1 MKFSGKV
8 GFWEE
13 DVEISPGVY
22 SPKIY
27 ERSYTGDVL
36 RDNRRFENSD
46 AQNKTFTV
54 SNRISI
60 LGDLYSMNNWPSIR
74 YIIWNGVK
82 WTVTSVD
89 VSYPRL
95 ILDLGGVYNENETST
110 T

>member
-1 MKFSGKV
+1 MRFSGKV

-13 DVEISPGVY
+13 DVETSPGVY
-22 SPKIY
+22 NPRIF
-27 ERSYTGDVL
+27 ERSYTGDIQ
-36 RDNRRFENSD
+36 RNIRRFENQD
-46 AQNKTFTV
+46 TQNKTFTI

-60 LGDLYSMNNWPSIR
+60 LADLYSLDNWPSIR
-74 YIIWNGVK
+74 YVIWNGVK
-82 WTVTSVD
+82 WQVTSVD